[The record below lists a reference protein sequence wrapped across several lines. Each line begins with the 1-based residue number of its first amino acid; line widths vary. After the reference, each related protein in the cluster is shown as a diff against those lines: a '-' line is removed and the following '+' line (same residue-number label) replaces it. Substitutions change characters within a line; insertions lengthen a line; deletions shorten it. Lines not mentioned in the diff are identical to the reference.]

1 MGRLR
6 SRHPLGLS
14 AMPATFNKLG
24 LQFVYPDNWTVD
36 ETEAL
41 EGAASVTVY
50 SPGGSFWSVSLHP
63 RETPPQ
69 ELVRSAVQALKQTY
83 DELDTE
89 DVTQDLAGKK
99 LLGSDV
105 NFYCLDLT
113 NTAQIRAFAAPNFNV
128 VILCQADDREFAEI
142 EQVFQAMTF
151 SLLSHM

>member
-1 MGRLR
+1 
-6 SRHPLGLS
+6 
-14 AMPATFNKLG
+14 MPATFNKLG
-24 LQFVYPDNWTVD
+24 LQFVYPDNWSVD

-69 ELVRSAVQALKQTY
+69 ELVRSAVKALKQTY
-83 DELDTE
+83 DELDAE
-89 DVTQDLAGKK
+89 DVTQDLAGKH
-99 LLGSDV
+99 LIGSDV

-113 NTAQIRAFAAPNFNV
+113 NTAQVRAFAAPNYNV